1 MYSLLFPGIKALN
14 VSCCFLFFYPD
25 SSNAPLFYESGP
37 QSAPLP
43 PIQKFLNPHLNGES
57 AFQWKITERQLNAS
71 KTSYITKKKTNLI

>member
-14 VSCCFLFFYPD
+14 VSCCF

-37 QSAPLP
+37 QSDPLP
-43 PIQKFLNPHLNGES
+43 PIQKFLNLHLNGES

-71 KTSYITKKKTNLI
+71 KTSYITKKRLI